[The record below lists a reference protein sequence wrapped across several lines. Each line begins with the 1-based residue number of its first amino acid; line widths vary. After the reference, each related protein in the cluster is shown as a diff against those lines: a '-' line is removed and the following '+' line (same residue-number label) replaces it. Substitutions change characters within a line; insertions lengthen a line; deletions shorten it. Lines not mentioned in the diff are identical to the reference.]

1 MKYRP
6 KELIIYSYGFG
17 EYTANIVCYPQSR
30 WEVTNSDIEK
40 VTLKKKGVS
49 IQISMEDFKKQW
61 KAVEES

>member
-6 KELIIYSYGFG
+6 KELIIYSYGW
-17 EYTANIVCYPQSR
+17 EHTANIVCYPQSR

-49 IQISMEDFKKQW
+49 IQISMEDFTKQW

>member
-6 KELIIYSYGFG
+6 KELIIYSYGLSH
-17 EYTANIVCYPQSR
+17 TANIVCYPQSR

-49 IQISMEDFKKQW
+49 IQISMEDFTKQW
-61 KAVEES
+61 IAVEES